1 MWEMGHTMSLLL
13 RALILLVES
22 TYPDPLDLSKDQ
34 VHIEKG
40 GQCRSLKTLPA
51 ERKSTGAEVLVVQRS
66 VSQCD

>member
-40 GQCRSLKTLPA
+40 GLSVIEDA
-51 ERKSTGAEVLVVQRS
+51 SSRKKIDRG
-66 VSQCD
+66 